1 MGKFFRELH
10 GTLFS
15 ACFHMDKANKP
26 LRDISLIDKLK
37 AELRDLDLEVV
48 DVDGKQMKPSQC
60 YRIEMNP
67 LHVMFNT
74 NCPETLQGKINSI
87 LAKYL
92 QSDETGSSQ

>member
-1 MGKFFRELH
+1 
-10 GTLFS
+10 
-15 ACFHMDKANKP
+15 
-26 LRDISLIDKLK
+26 
-37 AELRDLDLEVV
+37 
-48 DVDGKQMKPSQC
+48 VDGKQMKPSQC

-74 NCPETLQGKINSI
+74 NCPETLQVKINSI